1 MLPLRHD
8 RAVADYG
15 QPARLSDISKM
26 VLSIVKFG
34 GAGGTRKQI
43 RNSPIVACVPTIL
56 TTMWDV
62 RSLPPEVDSQSMLSH
77 LQL

>member
-26 VLSIVKFG
+26 VLSIVKLG
-34 GAGGTRKQI
+34 GPNKTELRTF
-43 RNSPIVACVPTIL
+43 R
-56 TTMWDV
+56 W
-62 RSLPPEVDSQSMLSH
+62 EVLI
-77 LQL
+77 

>member
-26 VLSIVKFG
+26 VLSIVKLG
-34 GAGGTRKQI
+34 GPR
-43 RNSPIVACVPTIL
+43 L
-56 TTMWDV
+56 TVGSTMFELDV
-62 RSLPPEVDSQSMLSH
+62 FL
-77 LQL
+77 